1 MLKKISYLSVL
12 VFAILLTSILSAEQG
27 FAEMG
32 GQVFYRYGIAN
43 LKDDRGGEVFTDT
56 LNYLKEG
63 SNNGT
68 RGWNVSAG
76 LDLPLLKDIGPGTL
90 LGEIMVDYASF
101 SKKKVTQATST
112 LLQLDGTTVVHST
125 NEVAVSELAVVVA
138 PKYRIDLY
146 DGKLRPWIIP
156 AGLVFLVNSPPSNDT
171 TYLDIGYQFGAGIE
185 YRILEPLS
193 IGLDYRYTIA
203 SGEPNMKATYSTIA
217 LYMGINF

>member
-1 MLKKISYLSVL
+1 MKSKALY
-12 VFAILLTSILSAEQG
+12 SILAIIFIFSFFIFTENS

-32 GQVFYRYGIAN
+32 GQVFYRYGVAN

-56 LNYLKEG
+56 LNYLGEG
-63 SNNGT
+63 TNNGT

-76 LDLPLLKDIGPGTL
+76 LDLPLLKNIGPGTL

-146 DGKLRPWIIP
+146 EGKLRPWIIP

-193 IGLDYRYTIA
+193 IGVDYRYTIA
-203 SGEPNMKATYSTIA
+203 SGEPNLKTTYSTLA
-217 LYMGINF
+217 FYMGINF